1 MPQFYLLSIFANI
14 LAGLTLA
21 GDFLGDRITFLS
33 SFKQL
38 RENRNAQ
45 ITIGAVTLIIGAIKL
60 FLGSPGETVLIAG
73 DLLPALTGIALGG
86 ILLAEAFRAEVEKQ
100 SGKME
105 KVKKISKAVLS
116 YRVPVGIAGVVIALV
131 HFLFPWIVI
140 L

>member
-21 GDFLGDRITFLS
+21 GDFLGDRIKFLS
-33 SFKQL
+33 SFKLL

-45 ITIGAVTLIIGAIKL
+45 ITIGVATLVIGVVKL

-73 DLLPALTGIALGG
+73 DLLPALTGIALGA
-86 ILLAEAFRAEVEKQ
+86 ILLAEAFRQDVEKQ
-100 SGKME
+100 NGKME
-105 KVKKISKAVLS
+105 RVKKISKAVLS
-116 YRVPVGIAGVVIALV
+116 YRVPVGIAGVVVALV